1 MRAHPAGAAGGLV
14 ELPALPL
21 AARRAGCLAELRE
34 VADAPRLPDDF
45 TDRRLEA
52 VSKLKADE
60 STRRELQATLDRLE
74 HELAAV
80 SAPDEL
86 LRLADR
92 LDQLVSDR
100 ATNSKAYVDD
110 RPKLLRDLERLE
122 QEANERLASSA
133 VGKTT
138 PPDKVAAVFESIRA
152 IHIARGRDLDK
163 TLAFNIEQTRR
174 YVGDPP
180 AQRRLDPADSAE
192 CLARVAE
199 IDAARAEYDQA
210 NTARI
215 ESLYEKR
222 KYTDEDR
229 REIAEYQRK
238 LAAFANRIFF
248 ERQQCAAA
256 Q

>member
-1 MRAHPAGAAGGLV
+1 MIASSLV
-14 ELPALPL
+14 TLLM
-21 AARRAGCLAELRE
+21 
-34 VADAPRLPDDF
+34 
-45 TDRRLEA
+45 
-52 VSKLKADE
+52 
-60 STRRELQATLDRLE
+60 LQASAQVGVAIHPDNPETWVVE
-74 HELAAV
+74 YPAV
-80 SAPDEL
+80 IVP
-86 LRLADR
+86 
-92 LDQLVSDR
+92 
-100 ATNSKAYVDD
+100 YVDGYYNC
-110 RPKLLRDLERLE
+110 LRSGGYEYGGGKNFETQHRADLPRCAEKGATLE
-122 QEANERLASSA
+122 QEANERLARSA

-138 PPDKVAAVFESIRA
+138 PPDKVASVFETIRA